1 MKITITESQYKK
13 ILLESEGEL
22 IKEKLET
29 ATNFFNKVSEETR
42 KIVGFDLSMLVT
54 FGAAIG
60 GFVHPV
66 AEFIQ
71 GKYPELSFTELAL
84 ISTATI
90 FTYYHSNKKILI
102 KLLDEIKE
110 RGLIR
115 VFNDMLEKAGE
126 LKKTFLAFVESL
138 AIPIGK
144 LGNMMAFT
152 LIIPVLGDILNIV
165 QNHNSEKILEIVYR
179 TVMFVGVNYMSTL
192 VKRLIF
198 EIVKRFKS

>member
-13 ILLESEGEL
+13 LLLESEGEL
-22 IKEKLET
+22 IEEKLIK
-29 ATNFFNKVSEETR
+29 AKNFFNKVSEETK
-42 KIVGFDLSMLVT
+42 KIVGFDLSVLVT

-60 GFVHPV
+60 GFVHPI

-90 FTYYHSNKKILI
+90 ITYYQSNKEMLV

-110 RGLIR
+110 RGLIG
-115 VFNDMLEKAGE
+115 VFNEMLEKAGE
-126 LKKTFLAFVESL
+126 LKKTFLAFVKSL

-144 LGNMMAFT
+144 LGNMMAFAF
-152 LIIPVLGDILNIV
+152 IIPVLGDIYNIA
-165 QNHNSEKILEIVYR
+165 QNHNPEKVLEIIYR
-179 TVMFVGVNYMSTL
+179 LAMFVGINYMSTL

-198 EIVKRFKS
+198 EVVKRFKS

>member
-1 MKITITESQYKK
+1 MKITITESQYRKL
-13 ILLESEGEL
+13 LLESEGEL
-22 IKEKLET
+22 IREKLELVG
-29 ATNFFNKVSEETR
+29 NFFKKVSEETK

-60 GFVHPV
+60 GFVHPI

-90 FTYYHSNKKILI
+90 VTYYQSNKEMLL

-110 RGLIR
+110 RGLIG
-115 VFNDMLEKAGE
+115 VFNEMLEKAGE
-126 LKKTFLAFVESL
+126 LKKTFLAFVKSL
-138 AIPIGK
+138 AVPIGK
-144 LGNMMAFT
+144 LGNMMAFAF
-152 LIIPVLGDILNIV
+152 IIPVLGDIYNII
-165 QNHNSEKILEIVYR
+165 QNHNPEKILEIIYR
-179 TVMFVGVNYMSTL
+179 STMFVGINYMSTL

-198 EIVKRFKS
+198 EVVKRFKS